1 MFVNISFALLIIYI
15 YMLFMYLVLLP
26 HLLSSLILENEVPFF
41 TLSVLFIVQRK
52 TYVF

>member
-1 MFVNISFALLIIYI
+1 
-15 YMLFMYLVLLP
+15 MLFMYLVLLP
-26 HLLSSLILENEVPFF
+26 HLSSLILENEGPFF